1 MPAKKNELEKAPAGT
16 QKNIRP
22 PKFAFEG
29 KELQITSGGNSQK
42 WLESLYAT
50 FGTTDT
56 DALDL
61 FIGQI
66 QMVVAPGSCCDDK
79 AKALNQAM
87 PLLLAIKP
95 ENEVEAMLAAQMVGI
110 HTMTMSMMNRAMR
123 SDQTVEGVNNNVNR
137 VTKLSRTFISLL
149 EALNKHRGKGKQ
161 KITVEHVTV
170 NEGGQAVVGN
180 VEYGGRDERK
190 K

>member
-1 MPAKKNELEKAPAGT
+1 MRTGKKELAQISDGTEKKIKPAKFAVEGEIL
-16 QKNIRP
+16 QKP
-22 PKFAFEG
+22 
-29 KELQITSGGNSQK
+29 SGEDQQK
-42 WLESLYAT
+42 WLESMYAT
-50 FGTTDT
+50 FGTTDI

-61 FIGQI
+61 FAGQI
-66 QMVVAPGSCCDDK
+66 QNVSGSGLSIEK
-79 AKALNQAM
+79 QAKALNQAM
-87 PLLLAIKP
+87 PLLLAVRP

-123 SDQTVEGVNNNVNR
+123 SDQTVEGVTTNVNR
-137 VTKLSRTFISLL
+137 VTKLSRTFIGLL

-180 VEYGGRDERK
+180 VEYGGKDEK
-190 K
+190 EK

>member
-29 KELQITSGGNSQK
+29 DALQKPSKENPQK
-42 WLESLYAT
+42 WLASLYAT
-50 FGTTDT
+50 FGTTDI
-56 DALDL
+56 DVLKL
-61 FIGQI
+61 FVDQI
-66 QMVVAPGSCCDDK
+66 QNVSCSGLSSEK
-79 AKALNQAM
+79 QVNMLNGVL

-123 SDQTVEGVNNNVNR
+123 SDQTVEGVTNNVNR

>member
-1 MPAKKNELEKAPAGT
+1 MRTGKKELAPVAEGTEKKIKPAKFAVEGEIL
-16 QKNIRP
+16 QKP
-22 PKFAFEG
+22 
-29 KELQITSGGNSQK
+29 SGEDQQK
-42 WLESLYAT
+42 WLESMYAT
-50 FGTTDT
+50 FGTTDI

-61 FIGQI
+61 FAGQI
-66 QMVVAPGSCCDDK
+66 QNVSGSGLSIEK
-79 AKALNQAM
+79 QAKALNQAM
-87 PLLLAIKP
+87 PLLLAVRP

-123 SDQTVEGVNNNVNR
+123 SDQTVEGVTTNVNR
-137 VTKLSRTFISLL
+137 VTKLSRTFIGLL

-180 VEYGGRDERK
+180 VEYGGKDEK
-190 K
+190 EK

>member
-1 MPAKKNELEKAPAGT
+1 MRTGKKELAQISDGTEKKIKPAKFAVEGDAL
-16 QKNIRP
+16 QKP
-22 PKFAFEG
+22 SEEDP
-29 KELQITSGGNSQK
+29 QK
-42 WLESLYAT
+42 WLASLYAT
-50 FGTTDT
+50 FGTTDI
-56 DALDL
+56 DVLKL
-61 FIGQI
+61 FVDQI
-66 QMVVAPGSCCDDK
+66 QNVSCSGLSIEK
-79 AKALNQAM
+79 QAKALNGVL

-123 SDQTVEGVNNNVNR
+123 SDQTVEGVSNNVNR
-137 VTKLSRTFISLL
+137 VTKLSRTFIGLL

-180 VEYGGRDERK
+180 VEYGGKDEK
-190 K
+190 KK